1 MAQTPFTFPAQYAQF
16 RKVRAEQERS
26 KENTDDYASA
36 RHVGAYRDNMS
47 ILHMAL
53 VNAGG
58 EEWAKHFTDN
68 IEDVYDVGYHEANID
83 NAIWTDTLSTSQES
97 SAHSR
102 LLASLCR
109 AAGYCGIGSRNV
121 PFG

>member
-83 NAIWTDTLSTSQES
+83 NALKMK
-97 SAHSR
+97 AK
-102 LLASLCR
+102 
-109 AAGYCGIGSRNV
+109 GYAVKDIAEITGLTAEEIEGL
-121 PFG
+121 